1 MHANVVVVFSRDA
14 RRAKTRGGSRRQASR
29 ARGEAVFVRHGETR
43 VSADADSA
51 RATTG
56 LLGPRGEHRG
66 AYIILSDALN
76 VNSTYGRILVDN
88 FHFQI
93 AKTTGL

>member
-1 MHANVVVVFSRDA
+1 
-14 RRAKTRGGSRRQASR
+14 ASR

-43 VSADADSA
+43 VSADARSA

-76 VNSTYGRILVDN
+76 VNSTYSRILVHN